1 MEKSSKKSPK
11 EVKKEV
17 KKEVQN
23 ENKKPPIKVVEQKE
37 TTKSENSKKSKKDVK
52 EKKDIKNEKD
62 SQKIKIEEI
71 EKKMYEGQDH
81 IEEKDVL
88 KEKQEKQEAIE
99 AKYEPPQ
106 PTIKEERKQAIVKP
120 RETYLKEKIGKMN
133 YNVNLLT
140 NIQKEM
146 GDKIKNIMKEDGV
159 VVGEKTQDLKKYM
172 GVKDKTR
179 TEIENYE
186 NKKKYKEIKNLMD
199 ELKGLQINLKQ
210 LEENEKM
217 LMTLKEKNSNKNSQ
231 EINNEKLILDKS
243 QNLTK
248 IREIQAKKEEV
259 NEKIADINYR
269 IKYSI
274 EADKIQNIPNKERV
288 KDFINNFERD
298 KEIIEIRARKYF
310 KEFKERSQRKQTDL
324 ETRMKKREEEIEKK
338 KKEMDERN
346 LEAKKKFKDDEIE
359 LEKKWTKM
367 NQGIL
372 LKYKPYINELPKQ
385 RKQDY
390 RYYISEKN
398 FEKRILNQMQKK
410 AEQYK
415 KEKEKYTYKFEDI
428 EKFSQEFDEKI
439 ENRRYEQEQKSME
452 FSQKWNENK
461 EKLPKNNNYQSMQN
475 LNRKKILEEEKKLE
489 TNKEN
494 VKKLLEDIRE
504 NYSPEVDI
512 KKRKQLQAVIHALE
526 DPKNAAKKYTLKK
539 QKKNRIIL
547 KKRDTTKPSKF
558 KWELKLDPNPNK
570 EENYIKKPK
579 KINLLP
585 IMRTTT
591 EIPVKKPD
599 YLHEIINKKKKI
611 RSNSSKG
618 RDNYEDEFYGINEK
632 AEKWE
637 TVMNKKDINLLDNI
651 NNVQSEVEL
660 LEKKAE
666 EKEKLLKLKGGIEN
680 NPELGKQV
688 SSLLID
694 SIEAKINMI
703 KKMNDAQK

>member
-1 MEKSSKKSPK
+1 M
-11 EVKKEV
+11 
-17 KKEVQN
+17 
-23 ENKKPPIKVVEQKE
+23 
-37 TTKSENSKKSKKDVK
+37 
-52 EKKDIKNEKD
+52 
-62 SQKIKIEEI
+62 
-71 EKKMYEGQDH
+71 
-81 IEEKDVL
+81 
-88 KEKQEKQEAIE
+88 
-99 AKYEPPQ
+99 
-106 PTIKEERKQAIVKP
+106 
-120 RETYLKEKIGKMN
+120 
-133 YNVNLLT
+133 
-140 NIQKEM
+140 
-146 GDKIKNIMKEDGV
+146 
-159 VVGEKTQDLKKYM
+159 
-172 GVKDKTR
+172 
-179 TEIENYE
+179 
-186 NKKKYKEIKNLMD
+186 
-199 ELKGLQINLKQ
+199 
-210 LEENEKM
+210 
-217 LMTLKEKNSNKNSQ
+217 
-231 EINNEKLILDKS
+231 
-243 QNLTK
+243 
-248 IREIQAKKEEV
+248 
-259 NEKIADINYR
+259 
-269 IKYSI
+269 
-274 EADKIQNIPNKERV
+274 
-288 KDFINNFERD
+288 
-298 KEIIEIRARKYF
+298 
-310 KEFKERSQRKQTDL
+310 
-324 ETRMKKREEEIEKK
+324 
-338 KKEMDERN
+338 
-346 LEAKKKFKDDEIE
+346 
-359 LEKKWTKM
+359 
-367 NQGIL
+367 
-372 LKYKPYINELPKQ
+372 
-385 RKQDY
+385 
-390 RYYISEKN
+390 
-398 FEKRILNQMQKK
+398 
-410 AEQYK
+410 
-415 KEKEKYTYKFEDI
+415 
-428 EKFSQEFDEKI
+428 
-439 ENRRYEQEQKSME
+439 
-452 FSQKWNENK
+452 
-461 EKLPKNNNYQSMQN
+461 
-475 LNRKKILEEEKKLE
+475 
-489 TNKEN
+489 
-494 VKKLLEDIRE
+494 KKLLEDIRE

>member
-1 MEKSSKKSPK
+1 MEKTSKKSQK

-217 LMTLKEKNSNKNSQ
+217 LMPTKEKNSIKNSQ
-231 EINNEKLILDKS
+231 EISNEKLILDKS

-570 EENYIKKPK
+570 EENYIKTPK

>member
-81 IEEKDVL
+81 IEEKDIL

-159 VVGEKTQDLKKYM
+159 VVGEKTKDLKKYM

-217 LMTLKEKNSNKNSQ
+217 LMPPKEKNSNKNSQ
-231 EINNEKLILDKS
+231 ETSNEKLILDKS

>member
-1 MEKSSKKSPK
+1 MEKSSKKSQK

-81 IEEKDVL
+81 IEEKELL

-99 AKYEPPQ
+99 TKYEPPQ

-159 VVGEKTQDLKKYM
+159 VVGEKTKDLKKYM

-217 LMTLKEKNSNKNSQ
+217 LMTLKEKNSNKKSQ
-231 EINNEKLILDKS
+231 EISNEKLILDKS

-338 KKEMDERN
+338 KKEMEERN

-372 LKYKPYINELPKQ
+372 LKYKPFINELPKQ
-385 RKQDY
+385 KKQDY

-618 RDNYEDEFYGINEK
+618 RDNYENEFYGINEK

>member
-11 EVKKEV
+11 EVKKDV
-17 KKEVQN
+17 KKEVTN
-23 ENKKPPIKVVEQKE
+23 EHKKPPIKVVEQKE
-37 TTKSENSKKSKKDVK
+37 TTKSENSKKSKKEVK
-52 EKKDIKNEKD
+52 EKKDIKD

-81 IEEKDVL
+81 IEEKEIL

-133 YNVNLLT
+133 CNVNLFT

-159 VVGEKTQDLKKYM
+159 IVGEKTKDLKKYM

-217 LMTLKEKNSNKNSQ
+217 LMQPKEKNSNKNSQ

-248 IREIQAKKEEV
+248 IREIQAKKEEI

-398 FEKRILNQMQKK
+398 YEKRILNQMQKK
-410 AEQYK
+410 AEKYK

-461 EKLPKNNNYQSMQN
+461 EKLPKNNNYQSMEN

-579 KINLLP
+579 KVNLLP

-599 YLHEIINKKKKI
+599 YLKEIINKKKKI

-660 LEKKAE
+660 IEKKAE

>member
-159 VVGEKTQDLKKYM
+159 VVGEKTKDLKKYM

-217 LMTLKEKNSNKNSQ
+217 LMPSKEKNSIKNSQ
-231 EINNEKLILDKS
+231 EISNEKLILDKS

-385 RKQDY
+385 KKQDY

>member
-1 MEKSSKKSPK
+1 MEKTSKKSQK

-81 IEEKDVL
+81 IEEKELL

-159 VVGEKTQDLKKYM
+159 VVGEKTKDLKKYM

-217 LMTLKEKNSNKNSQ
+217 LMPTKEKNSNKNSQ
-231 EINNEKLILDKS
+231 EISNEKLILDKS

-372 LKYKPYINELPKQ
+372 LKYKPFINELPKQ
-385 RKQDY
+385 KKQDY

>member
-81 IEEKDVL
+81 IEEKELL

-159 VVGEKTQDLKKYM
+159 VVGEKTKDLKKYM

-217 LMTLKEKNSNKNSQ
+217 LMPSKEKNSNRNSQ
-231 EINNEKLILDKS
+231 EISNEKLILDKS

-688 SSLLID
+688 L
-694 SIEAKINMI
+694 
-703 KKMNDAQK
+703 

>member
-1 MEKSSKKSPK
+1 MEKTSKKSQK

-81 IEEKDVL
+81 IEEKELL

-99 AKYEPPQ
+99 TKYEPPQ

-217 LMTLKEKNSNKNSQ
+217 LMPTKEKNSIKNSQ
-231 EINNEKLILDKS
+231 EISNEKLILDKS

>member
-1 MEKSSKKSPK
+1 MEKSSKKSQK

-81 IEEKDVL
+81 IEEKEVL

-159 VVGEKTQDLKKYM
+159 VVGEKTKDLKKYM

-217 LMTLKEKNSNKNSQ
+217 LMPPKEKNSNKNSQ
-231 EINNEKLILDKS
+231 EISNEKLILDKS

-599 YLHEIINKKKKI
+599 YLQEMINKKKKI

-651 NNVQSEVEL
+651 NNVQSEVEI

>member
-217 LMTLKEKNSNKNSQ
+217 LMPPKEKNSNKNSQ
-231 EINNEKLILDKS
+231 EISNEKLILDKS

>member
-1 MEKSSKKSPK
+1 MEKSSKKSQK

-217 LMTLKEKNSNKNSQ
+217 LMPPKEKNSNKNSQ
-231 EINNEKLILDKS
+231 EISNEKLILDKS

>member
-81 IEEKDVL
+81 IEEKDIL

-217 LMTLKEKNSNKNSQ
+217 LMPPKEKNSNKNSQ
-231 EINNEKLILDKS
+231 ETSNEKLILDKS

>member
-81 IEEKDVL
+81 IEEKDAL

-217 LMTLKEKNSNKNSQ
+217 LMPSKEKNSNKNSQ
-231 EINNEKLILDKS
+231 EISNEKLILDKS

-324 ETRMKKREEEIEKK
+324 ETRMKKREEELEKK

-372 LKYKPYINELPKQ
+372 LKYKPFINELPKQ

>member
-1 MEKSSKKSPK
+1 MEKTSKKSQK

-217 LMTLKEKNSNKNSQ
+217 LMPSKEKNSNKNSQ
-231 EINNEKLILDKS
+231 EISNEKLILDKS

-324 ETRMKKREEEIEKK
+324 ETRMKKREEELEKK

-372 LKYKPYINELPKQ
+372 LKYKPFINELPKQ

>member
-1 MEKSSKKSPK
+1 MEKTSKKSQK

-81 IEEKDVL
+81 IEEKDAL

-217 LMTLKEKNSNKNSQ
+217 LMPLKEKNSNKNSQ
-231 EINNEKLILDKS
+231 EISNEKLILDKS

-372 LKYKPYINELPKQ
+372 LKYKPFINELPKQ
-385 RKQDY
+385 KKQDY

>member
-1 MEKSSKKSPK
+1 MEKTSKKSPK

-159 VVGEKTQDLKKYM
+159 VVGEKTKDLKKYM

-217 LMTLKEKNSNKNSQ
+217 LMPTKEKNSIKNSQ
-231 EINNEKLILDKS
+231 EISNEKLILDKS

-372 LKYKPYINELPKQ
+372 LKYKPFINELPKQ

>member
-1 MEKSSKKSPK
+1 MEKTSKKSPK

-217 LMTLKEKNSNKNSQ
+217 LMPSKEKNSNKNSQ
-231 EINNEKLILDKS
+231 EISNEKLILDKS

>member
-1 MEKSSKKSPK
+1 MEKSSKKSQK

-81 IEEKDVL
+81 IEEKELL

-217 LMTLKEKNSNKNSQ
+217 LMPTKEKNSIKNSQ
-231 EINNEKLILDKS
+231 EISNEKLILDKS

>member
-1 MEKSSKKSPK
+1 MEKTSKKSPK

-81 IEEKDVL
+81 IEEKDIL

-217 LMTLKEKNSNKNSQ
+217 LMPTKEKNSIKNSQ
-231 EINNEKLILDKS
+231 EISNEKLILDKS

>member
-1 MEKSSKKSPK
+1 MEKSSKKSQK

-217 LMTLKEKNSNKNSQ
+217 LMPTKEKNSIKKSQ
-231 EINNEKLILDKS
+231 EISNEKLILDKS

>member
-1 MEKSSKKSPK
+1 MEKSSKKSQK

-81 IEEKDVL
+81 IEEKDAL

-217 LMTLKEKNSNKNSQ
+217 LMPLKEKNSNKNSQ
-231 EINNEKLILDKS
+231 EISNEKLILDKS

-269 IKYSI
+269 IKSSI